1 MTHTPDPGAMPELK
15 PCPFNRKKVAEV
27 WKQKAEEAIRMGRV
41 LSADE
46 ELDIILEAAWNTRAD
61 LASAGEPGLE
71 ELLAM
76 VPEGWHWVLR
86 GGHPDD
92 APGECTFLMDNSENE
107 AEYKRGHGPTPT
119 ATIKNAMGVENG

>member
-1 MTHTPDPGAMPELK
+1 MKTKTEMPDKIWAVENDDENV
-15 PCPFNRKKVAEV
+15 PCGYVAENMNGYFS
-27 WKQKAEEAIRMGRV
+27 EPSTLYI
-41 LSADE
+41 
-46 ELDIILEAAWNTRAD
+46 RAD

-119 ATIKNAMGVENG
+119 AAIKNAMGVENG